1 MQGHSRHSR
10 LHHGLVRLS
19 QEERRVLQEP
29 VPQGGQ
35 ENQGIVRVLHQ
46 NRLQRPTYQE
56 KRGDLRPLPQTRQKT
71 HPRQLLPHRN
81 HPPNQITE
89 IKQVLPRLEETIKG
103 YQESKDKFFKA
114 AGWEEVLSTKKEM
127 TFDKNLTLRL
137 DQILKSYDAEVTYM
151 EEDLK
156 NIEEREE

>member
-1 MQGHSRHSR
+1 M
-10 LHHGLVRLS
+10 
-19 QEERRVLQEP
+19 
-29 VPQGGQ
+29 
-35 ENQGIVRVLHQ
+35 
-46 NRLQRPTYQE
+46 
-56 KRGDLRPLPQTRQKT
+56 
-71 HPRQLLPHRN
+71 
-81 HPPNQITE
+81 
-89 IKQVLPRLEETIKG
+89 EETIKG

-114 AGWEEVLSTKKEM
+114 AGREEVLSTKKEM